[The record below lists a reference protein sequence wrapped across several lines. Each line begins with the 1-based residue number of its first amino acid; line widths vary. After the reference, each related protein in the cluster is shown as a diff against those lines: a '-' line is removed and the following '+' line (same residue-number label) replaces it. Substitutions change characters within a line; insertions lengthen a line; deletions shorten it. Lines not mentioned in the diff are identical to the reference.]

1 MTPHQESQPGSS
13 HGKTSAHEVDCRAA
27 AEKLF
32 DFLDGELDD
41 AFVARLE
48 KHVAECKHCFERADF
63 ERRFLEVIH
72 AARNEEKCPKA
83 LRERVLSTLRAEGLG
98 A

>member
-1 MTPHQESQPGSS
+1 MTQHHEPQPGRS
-13 HGKTSAHEVDCRAA
+13 HGKASASDVDCRAA

-48 KHVAECKHCFERADF
+48 KHVDECKHCFERAEF
-63 ERRFLEVIH
+63 ERRFLELVH
-72 AARNEEKCPKA
+72 AARHEECCPKA